1 MRLLLVLLLLQDPDR
16 PRLIRQLGD
25 TDPALREK
33 AYNVL
38 EGQGETAFAE
48 LQQALK
54 SEDPEIRTR
63 VTALLYRLEQ
73 ERWIGT
79 LKKAQRPSKLVL
91 QDADPLDG
99 SVAETDGVR
108 FGFTRD
114 AWAPEGKVL
123 GTRIMTAVSP
133 APEVDV
139 TWTVAAVRNGKELP
153 LETCAWHSPTRV
165 YVPGEPPA
173 QAEVVVKGQRRWIC
187 DVPLEFRNPTD
198 GLSRR
203 VGAYVITVQWPVLSV
218 RADDP
223 VPQDVMR
230 KVLRNEDL
238 RVTIKPERKRNV
250 FGGSSRF
257 TSVFRCGTALNE
269 QPRAWCG
276 CIGQPFA
283 GLRAPE
289 PQAQDTQA
297 RAISVQMY
305 EIDDIE
311 AIQLTFHLPV
321 EELFEVTSPP
331 LK

>member
-16 PRLIRQLGD
+16 PRLIQQLGD
-25 TDPALREK
+25 ADPALREK
-33 AYNVL
+33 ANKAL
-38 EGQGETAFAE
+38 EGQGEAAFAD
-48 LQQALK
+48 LQRALK

-63 VTALLYRLEQ
+63 ATALLYRLEQ

-79 LKKAQRPSKLVL
+79 LRKAQRPSRLVL
-91 QDADPLDG
+91 HDADILEG

-108 FGFTRD
+108 FGFKRD

-123 GTRIMTAVSP
+123 GTRFSTSVA
-133 APEVDV
+133 ATPEVDV
-139 TWTVAAVRNGKELP
+139 TWTVSSVRNGKELP
-153 LETCAWHSPTRV
+153 LETCTWHSPSTV
-165 YVPGEPPA
+165 YVPGDAPA
-173 QAEVVVKGQRRWIC
+173 QAEVLIKGQRRWLC
-187 DVPLEFRNPTD
+187 DVPLEFKNPVD
-198 GLSRR
+198 GIGRR
-203 VGAYVITVQWPVLSV
+203 IGPYVLTVQWPVLVV

-250 FGGSSRF
+250 MGGGSRF
-257 TSVFRCGTALNE
+257 TVVSRCGTILND

-289 PQAQDTQA
+289 PQAQETQA
-297 RAISVQMY
+297 RAMSVSMY
-305 EIDDIE
+305 EIDDVE
-311 AIQLTFHLPV
+311 SIQLTFHLPV

>member
-1 MRLLLVLLLLQDPDR
+1 MMRLLLVLLLLQEPD
-16 PRLIRQLGD
+16 LIHRLGD
-25 TDPALREK
+25 ADVAIREK
-33 AYNVL
+33 AYKAL
-38 EGQGETAFAE
+38 EAQGEAAFAD

-63 VTALLYRLEQ
+63 ATALLYRLEQ

-91 QDADPLDG
+91 QDADPLEG
-99 SVAETDGVR
+99 SVAETEGVR
-108 FGFTRD
+108 FGFKRD
-114 AWAPEGKVL
+114 AWAPGGKVL

-139 TWTVAAVRNGKELP
+139 SWTVSSVRNGKELP
-153 LETCAWHSPTRV
+153 LETCTWHSPSTV

-173 QAEVVVKGQRRWIC
+173 QAEVVVKGQRRWMC
-187 DVPLEFRNPTD
+187 DVPLDFRNPTD

-203 VGAYVITVQWPVLSV
+203 VGAYVITVQWPVLIV

-250 FGGSSRF
+250 MGGGSRY
-257 TSVFRCGTALNE
+257 TSVFRCGTTLND

-276 CIGQPFA
+276 CIGQPFH
-283 GLRAPE
+283 GLREPE
-289 PQAQDTQA
+289 AQAQETQA
-297 RAISVQMY
+297 RAMSASMY

-321 EELFEVTSPP
+321 EELFEVPSPP